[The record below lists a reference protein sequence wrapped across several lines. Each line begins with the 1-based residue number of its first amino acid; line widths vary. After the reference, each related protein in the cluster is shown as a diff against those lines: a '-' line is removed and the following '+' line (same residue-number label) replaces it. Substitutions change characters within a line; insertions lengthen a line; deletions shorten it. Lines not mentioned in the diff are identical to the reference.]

1 MSYRHKNRLK
11 KNHYPELFSH
21 RSLESS
27 NGRLVSEGRHPA
39 FEPRDKVV
47 GMAKYL
53 FVFKTSLKD
62 IVLLIMQL
70 RLCLDSAD
78 EVLRDFMNLH

>member
-1 MSYRHKNRLK
+1 MSYRHKKPTK

-21 RSLESS
+21 RSLDLSNRRLSS
-27 NGRLVSEGRHPA
+27 GGRHPA

-47 GMAKYL
+47 GMAKHL
-53 FVFKTSLKD
+53 FVFKTSLKE
-62 IVLLIMQL
+62 ITLLIVQL

-78 EVLRDFMNLH
+78 QVVRDFMNLH